1 LVILQKQCRGGWTK
15 IVQYDEDA
23 YTPTSGAA
31 GFIATQ
37 MVGDGKLSDEEID
50 MIGGKRVLLNVG
62 SVIGGSRN
70 SFSLFDNV
78 NDDLPLS
85 RLTGRYVGLSIT
97 IGAESRVITSYV
109 VANPGANPAIVVS
122 PDFVALPTSGAT
134 YEIYS
139 PTKEYLLF
147 GVSFTGLTDNV
158 EEPIYRLYMRSSF
171 PYVDTAYG
179 QGILSDTGAAVGAC
193 YAGAYQDC
201 PASWAYFISPGRIDT
216 AEFGF
221 AAGSPGAVDD
231 CNRIVTDVNPNYCLV
246 RHNSLVSGERAVTD
260 MLRLVVR
267 CLLSGCI
274 YFMHSSSLTL
284 SGLAVQISAKSRAT
298 FTTVS
303 PSFRPLKHSGATFQE
318 PALWASPSAKAFVL
332 CRFPYTHVNMTL
344 RRSQRRRLALLRRSV
359 GTFTAGPRI
368 HKALDARWPN
378 LSASGVRLT
387 TINQVQPQSV
397 EPLSLVPSPG
407 GTSRSVPYFHTS
419 AHEHETSS

>member
-1 LVILQKQCRGGWTK
+1 M
-15 IVQYDEDA
+15 QYDEDA

-179 QGILSDTGAAVGAC
+179 QGMLSDTGAAVGAC

-246 RHNSLVSGERAVTD
+246 RHNSLVSRARGYRYVEACCALFVVGMHLFHAFKLADTFRSCCAN
-260 MLRLVVR
+260 LREIQGHFYDSITFVQASQTQR
-267 CLLSGCI
+267 CYI
-274 YFMHSSSLTL
+274 
-284 SGLAVQISAKSRAT
+284 
-298 FTTVS
+298 
-303 PSFRPLKHSGATFQE
+303 SGACAVGE
-318 PALWASPSAKAFVL
+318 PIGK
-332 CRFPYTHVNMTL
+332 
-344 RRSQRRRLALLRRSV
+344 
-359 GTFTAGPRI
+359 
-368 HKALDARWPN
+368 
-378 LSASGVRLT
+378 GVRLM
-387 TINQVQPQSV
+387 QV
-397 EPLSLVPSPG
+397 SLYTREYDPAP
-407 GTSRSVPYFHTS
+407 
-419 AHEHETSS
+419 